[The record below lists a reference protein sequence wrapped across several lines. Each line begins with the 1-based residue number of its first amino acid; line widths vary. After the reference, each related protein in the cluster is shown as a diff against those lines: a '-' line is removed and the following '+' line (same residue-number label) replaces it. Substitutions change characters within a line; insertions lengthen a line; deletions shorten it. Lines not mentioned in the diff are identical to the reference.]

1 MKTEIQTVKSHDI
14 AAVQSKETLQL
25 DYNPHQQYSKRKL
38 VSNWDRYAE
47 QSDESDSE
55 QVTASDFEQ
64 ILLASKSV
72 GEHFTFSAEQDW
84 QQSVERD
91 AIDKNSTSFDL
102 FKLDI
107 SKLKKGVAKLPF
119 YIKHG
124 LSKNE
129 FSEDEITKMDHGVQY
144 FEKLESKDQHPF
156 NENLLNI
163 IRDSKSTDNQTQ
175 HTQQANN
182 ELNSAKT
189 KAQSTKAVLLSNQ
202 DKQKLNDT
210 QGTEATESK
219 SSTSIKKVQ
228 DNKVEDIQDWLDDIL
243 NEK

>member
-1 MKTEIQTVKSHDI
+1 MRSHDI

-47 QSDESDSE
+47 QSDESDGE

-129 FSEDEITKMDHGVQY
+129 FSEEEITKMDHGVQY

-163 IRDSKSTDNQTQ
+163 IRDSKSTDHQS
-175 HTQQANN
+175 HRQQSKN
-182 ELNSAKT
+182 ELNPTKT
-189 KAQSTKAVLLSNQ
+189 EAQSTKTVLLSNQ

-210 QGTEATESK
+210 QDTEATQSNSSK
-219 SSTSIKKVQ
+219 SIKKVE
-228 DNKVEDIQDWLDDIL
+228 DNKDEDIQDWLDDIL